1 MIRVI
6 VEYRNENIQY
16 LEVSGHADYDTHGKD
31 IVCAGISS
39 LLLSNIMYAQ
49 KHHLGVF
56 EATQDEG
63 YVTIN
68 VEEPDER
75 LNHLLSAVVE
85 GAMSMQEQYPDY
97 IKIEKR
103 R

>member
-1 MIRVI
+1 MIHVI
-6 VEYRNENIQY
+6 VEYHNESIQY
-16 LEVSGHADYDTHGKD
+16 LEVSGHADYDAHGKD
-31 IVCAGISS
+31 IVCAGVSG

-56 EATQDEG
+56 EAIQAEG
-63 YVTIN
+63 YMSVN

-75 LNHLLSAVVE
+75 LNHLLGAVVE
-85 GAMSMQEQYPDY
+85 GATAMQAQYPDY

-103 R
+103 